1 VQKLTKRVVESVT
14 PDLRR
19 IVHVWDGEVR
29 GFGVRVFPS
38 GRRVYVLKYRSG
50 TRQRWLRL
58 GDHGDVTTEQ
68 ARSLAQKR
76 LGQVA
81 DGRDPAAEIRNARDE
96 REQREAEAKR
106 AHDLAALAPNME
118 AFATRYLERHAGV
131 RKKPSSI
138 RGDRWLLTRHVTPA
152 LGRLKVEH
160 VTRAHVTALHDSMKA
175 TPHAANRARA
185 LLSKMMNL
193 AEKWGLRPDGSNP
206 CRHVERYAET
216 KRRRFLSD
224 EELARLGATLDAAE
238 REGLELP
245 AVVAALRLLVLTGAR
260 MGEVLSLRWE
270 QVDRAR
276 GVLRLADSKTGA
288 KEIPLGN
295 AALDVL
301 DGIART
307 TSPWVIAGREHGRP
321 FVNLNKAWRRI
332 RTRAGLE
339 DVRVHD
345 LRRTAASAGA
355 SAGLSLETVGQ
366 LLGHTQAAT
375 TKRYA
380 FLFDDEKRAAAE
392 TMSARVAQGLR
403 GKPGADVVPLRR

>member
-1 VQKLTKRVVESVT
+1 M
-14 PDLRR
+14 
-19 IVHVWDGEVR
+19 
-29 GFGVRVFPS
+29 
-38 GRRVYVLKYRSG
+38 
-50 TRQRWLRL
+50 
-58 GDHGDVTTEQ
+58 
-68 ARSLAQKR
+68 
-76 LGQVA
+76 
-81 DGRDPAAEIRNARDE
+81 
-96 REQREAEAKR
+96 RE
-106 AHDLAALAPNME
+106 
-118 AFATRYLERHAGV
+118 TYC
-131 RKKPSSI
+131 S
-138 RGDRWLLTRHVTPA
+138 
-152 LGRLKVEH
+152 
-160 VTRAHVTALHDSMKA
+160 
-175 TPHAANRARA
+175 ANRTVA
-185 LLSKMMNL
+185 LLSKMFNL

-206 CRHVERYAET
+206 CRHVEKYPER

-224 EELARLGATLDAAE
+224 EELARLGATLEAAE
-238 REGLELP
+238 REAVELP
-245 AVVAALRLLVLTGAR
+245 SIVAALRLLVLTGAR

-270 QVDRAR
+270 HVDRVR
-276 GVLRLADSKTGA
+276 GVLRLTDSKTGA

-301 DGIART
+301 DGIKRT
-307 TSPWVIAGREHGRP
+307 TSPWVIAGRDP
-321 FVNLNKAWRRI
+321 KKPLVNLNKAWRRI
-332 RTRAGLE
+332 RERAGLE